1 MTAINP
7 WRKNLYVMFVAQLVV
22 MTGFSFVQP
31 FIPLYIQELGS
42 LNVNGAAF
50 WSGLAIS
57 GTGIGMVISSPF
69 WGLLADRIGRKPMVL
84 RAMLG
89 GAVIIGLQ
97 GLAPNVYVFVILRI
111 IQGLFSGTVA
121 AASALVTS
129 SSPRDKTG
137 YAMGLLMLA
146 LYVGTAI
153 GPSIGGF
160 TAHVFGYRLPFY
172 ITGGLILIGGIL
184 VQFLVKETFQP
195 PVQKASFRSMWQL
208 AGAKTFLP
216 LLLTSAVISLA
227 FQTSQPIVA
236 LYMAQLGSIDSA
248 AMLSGFAFALMGVI
262 TALSSVIS
270 GRLISR
276 INPKKVLIVACIGTG
291 LLYLLPIFAA
301 NTTQLIVFIGLLGLL
316 QGSAITSSTSMIGMS
331 VLIVQQGIAYGLSQS
346 ANSIG
351 FSLGPIIGGSAAQIV
366 SLRYIF
372 GISTFFYLIIG
383 LFAAKYVGSRAPQE
397 VRQTAE

>member
-1 MTAINP
+1 
-7 WRKNLYVMFVAQLVV
+7 MFVAQLVV

-172 ITGGLILIGGIL
+172 ITGGLIFIGGIL

-236 LYMAQLGSIDSA
+236 LYMAQLGSTDSA

-366 SLRYIF
+366 NLRYIF